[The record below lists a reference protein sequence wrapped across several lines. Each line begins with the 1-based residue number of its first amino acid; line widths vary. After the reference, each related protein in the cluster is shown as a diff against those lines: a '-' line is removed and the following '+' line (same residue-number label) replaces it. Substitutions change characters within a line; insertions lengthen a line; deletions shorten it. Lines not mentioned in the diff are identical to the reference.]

1 MRRKNKMGIKDDLEI
16 FKIEKDEWNK
26 TLSVNKKKILKVF
39 LAGAIVS
46 TLIWWLIFYIYTQTG
61 FIGIQ

>member
-1 MRRKNKMGIKDDLEI
+1 MGIKDDLEI